1 MGSVP
6 TLGVCG
12 HSSYGDFSKPGT
24 SAHQEVLTMH
34 PTAELFTE
42 NAWGAVVG
50 AQQLAQQKRQQQMES
65 EHLFASLLT
74 QQGLASR
81 ILEKAGVDVGS
92 LSQRLD
98 ATIAAQPS
106 LSAPPDNIYLGKG
119 LNAVL
124 DRADALKKEFD
135 DAYIAVEHLLLA
147 LADDERHGKQLL
159 SQVGSDSRRLREA
172 VLAVRGSQKVTD
184 QNPEGTYESLLKY
197 GRDLTEAAKAGK
209 LDPVIGR
216 DEEIRRTIQILSRR
230 TKNNP
235 VLIGEPGVGK
245 TAIVE
250 GLAQRIINGDV
261 PQALQN
267 RQLIALD
274 MGALIAGAK
283 YRGEFEERLKA
294 VLKEVTAS
302 EGQIVLFIDEI
313 HTVVG
318 AGAAGGS
325 MDASNLLKPMLA
337 RGELRCIG
345 ATTLDE
351 HRQHIEKDPAL
362 ERRFQQV
369 FVDQPTVED
378 TISILR
384 GLKERYEVHHG
395 VRIADNAL
403 VAAAVLSSRYIA
415 DRFLPDKAIDLMDE
429 SAARLKMEITSK
441 PEEIDELDRRILQLE
456 MEKLSLGRESDVAS
470 RDRLERLEKELAELS
485 EQQSGLNAQWQQE
498 KGSIDELSA
507 IKEEI
512 EQVQLQIE
520 QAKRSYDLNRA
531 AELEYGTL
539 GELNKKLAAKEAEL
553 TGAHSGKTLLREE
566 VTEDDI
572 AEVIAKWTG
581 IPVSKLVQSEM
592 EKLLHLE
599 DELHTR
605 VIGQQQAVTAVADA
619 IQRSRAGLSDPN
631 RPIASFLFLGPTGV
645 GKTELSKALAAQL
658 FDSEEAM
665 VRIDMSEYMEKH
677 AVSRL
682 IGAPPGYVGYE
693 EGGQLTEAV
702 RRRPY
707 AVILFDEVEKAHP
720 DVFNVMLQILDDG
733 RVTDGQGRT
742 VDFTNT
748 ILILTSNIGSASI
761 LDLAGDPARHGEMER
776 RVNEAL
782 RAHFRP
788 EFLNRLD
795 ESIIFHSLKQE
806 ELRQIVDLQV
816 KRLAQRLEDRKLGL
830 NLDAAALDW
839 LAAVGY
845 DPVYGARPLKRAIQK
860 ELETPIAKAILAG
873 SFPMGSTI
881 AVDVES
887 ERLRFRQAEVAKP
900 ASPEAVLV

>member
-1 MGSVP
+1 M
-6 TLGVCG
+6 
-12 HSSYGDFSKPGT
+12 
-24 SAHQEVLTMH
+24 Q
-34 PTAELFTE
+34 PTAEKFTE
-42 NAWGAVVG
+42 KAWAAIIS
-50 AQQLAQQKRQQQMES
+50 AQQLAQQHKQQQLET
-65 EHLFASLLT
+65 EHLLLSLLE
-74 QQGLASR
+74 QNGLAGR
-81 ILEKAGVDVGS
+81 ILEKAGVLIGN
-92 LSQRLD
+92 LQTELE
-98 ATIAAQPS
+98 TYLQKQPTLQAAPES
-106 LSAPPDNIYLGKG
+106 IYLGKAINT
-119 LNAVL
+119 LL
-124 DRADALKKEFD
+124 DHAEQHKKAFGD
-135 DAYIAVEHLLLA
+135 SFISIEHLLLA
-147 LADDERHGKQLL
+147 LAEDKRCGRQLL
-159 SQVGSDSRRLREA
+159 SQAGVDAGKLKVAID
-172 VLAVRGSQKVTD
+172 AVRGNQKVTD
-184 QNPEGTYESLLKY
+184 QNPEGTYESLEKY
-197 GRDLTEAAKAGK
+197 GRELTAAAREGK

-216 DEEIRRTIQILSRR
+216 DDEIRRTIQILSRR

-250 GLAQRIINGDV
+250 GLAQRIVNGDV
-261 PQALQN
+261 PAALQN

-318 AGAAGGS
+318 AGATGGA

-369 FVDQPTVED
+369 LVDQPTVQD

-441 PEEIDELDRRILQLE
+441 PEEIDEIDRKILQLE
-456 MEKLSLGRESDVAS
+456 MEKLSLGRESDS
-470 RDRLERLEKELAELS
+470 ISKERLEKLERELAELA
-485 EQQSGLNAQWQQE
+485 EQQSALNAQWQKE
-498 KGSIDELSA
+498 KGAIDDLSSL
-507 IKEEI
+507 KEEI
-512 EQVQLQIE
+512 ERVQLQVE
-520 QAKRSYDLNRA
+520 QAKRSYDLNKA

-539 GELNKKLAAKEAEL
+539 AGLQKQLIEKETALVQESD
-553 TGAHSGKTLLREE
+553 TADKSLLREE

-581 IPVSKLVQSEM
+581 IPVAKLVQSEM
-592 EKLLHLE
+592 EKLLGLE
-599 DELHTR
+599 AELHER
-605 VIGQQQAVTAVADA
+605 VIGQQPAVKAVADA

-645 GKTELSKALAAQL
+645 GKTELSKALASQL
-658 FDSEEAM
+658 FDSETAL

-677 AVSRL
+677 TVSRL

-693 EGGQLTEAV
+693 AGGQLTEAV

-748 ILILTSNIGSASI
+748 VLILTSNIGSQSI
-761 LDLAGDPARHGEMER
+761 LELAGDQDQYKEMER
-776 RVNEAL
+776 RVNDAL
-782 RAHFRP
+782 HAHFRP

-795 ESIIFHSLKQE
+795 ETIIFHSLRRE
-806 ELRQIVDLQV
+806 ELRQIIALQV
-816 KRLAQRLEDRKLGL
+816 NRLRERLEDRKLYL
-830 NLDAAALDW
+830 EVSDAAADW
-839 LAAVGY
+839 LVSAGY
-845 DPVYGARPLKRAIQK
+845 DPVYGARPLKRAIQR
-860 ELETPIAKAILAG
+860 ELETPIAKSLLAG
-873 SFPMGSTI
+873 HYGDSQTVH
-881 AVDVES
+881 VDVKEDK
-887 ERLRFRQAEVAKP
+887 L
-900 ASPEAVLV
+900 VLH

>member
-1 MGSVP
+1 M
-6 TLGVCG
+6 
-12 HSSYGDFSKPGT
+12 
-24 SAHQEVLTMH
+24 Q
-34 PTAELFTE
+34 PTAEQFTE
-42 NAWGAVVG
+42 QAWAAIV
-50 AQQLAQQKRQQQMES
+50 AAQNLAQASKHQQLETEHLLLALLQQNGLAGRILQKSGVDIGSFQASVDAHLKRQPSMGS
-65 EHLFASLLT
+65 TPDSVFLGRSLNT
-74 QQGLASR
+74 
-81 ILEKAGVDVGS
+81 
-92 LSQRLD
+92 
-98 ATIAAQPS
+98 T
-106 LSAPPDNIYLGKG
+106 
-119 LNAVL
+119 L
-124 DRADALKKEFD
+124 DRAATKRDSFND
-135 DAYIAVEHLLLA
+135 SYIAIEHLLLA
-147 LADDERHGKQLL
+147 LADDDRCGRQLL
-159 SQVGSDSRRLREA
+159 SQAGVDGTKLKEA
-172 VLAVRGSQKVTD
+172 VTAVRGNQTVTD
-184 QNPEGTYESLLKY
+184 QNPEGTYESLEKY
-197 GRDLTEAAKAGK
+197 GRDLTAAARDGK

-250 GLAQRIINGDV
+250 GLAQRIVNGDV

-318 AGAAGGS
+318 AGASGGA

-369 FVDQPTVED
+369 MVDQPTVED

-395 VRIADNAL
+395 VRIADSAL
-403 VAAAVLSSRYIA
+403 VAAAMLSSRYIA

-441 PEEIDELDRRILQLE
+441 PEQIDEIDRKILQLE
-456 MEKLSLGRESDVAS
+456 MEKLSLGRESDSAS
-470 RDRLERLEKELAELS
+470 QERLQRIERELAELG
-485 EQQSGLNAQWQQE
+485 EQQSDLNAQWQQE
-498 KGSIDELSA
+498 KGAIDDLSSL
-507 IKEEI
+507 KEEI
-512 EQVQLQIE
+512 ERVQLQVE
-520 QAKRSYDLNRA
+520 QAKRNYDLNKA

-539 GELNKKLAAKEAEL
+539 ATLQNQLQAKEAQLATDE
-553 TGAHSGKTLLREE
+553 GSDKTLLREV

-581 IPVSKLVQSEM
+581 IPVARLVQSEM
-592 EKLLHLE
+592 EKLLLLE
-599 DELHTR
+599 DDLHHR
-605 VIGQQQAVTAVADA
+605 VIGQDRAVTAVADA

-645 GKTELSKALAAQL
+645 GKTELSKALANRL
-658 FDSEEAM
+658 FDSDDAM

-677 AVSRL
+677 TVSRL

-693 EGGQLTEAV
+693 AGGQLTEAV

-748 ILILTSNIGSASI
+748 VLILTSNIGSASI
-761 LDLAGDPARHGEMER
+761 LELAGDPAQHEEMTR
-776 RVNEAL
+776 RVSDAL
-782 RAHFRP
+782 RGHFRP

-795 ESIIFHSLKQE
+795 DQIIFRSLDQA
-806 ELRQIVDLQV
+806 ELRQIVALQV
-816 KRLAQRLEDRKLGL
+816 DRLRGRLEQRKLDL
-830 NLDAAALDW
+830 SLSEEAADW
-839 LAAVGY
+839 LASVGY
-845 DPVYGARPLKRAIQK
+845 DPVFGARPLKRAIQR

-873 SFPMGSTI
+873 RVVEGETVR
-881 AVDVES
+881 VDVQD
-887 ERLRFRQAEVAKP
+887 ERL
-900 ASPEAVLV
+900 SIG

>member
-1 MGSVP
+1 
-6 TLGVCG
+6 
-12 HSSYGDFSKPGT
+12 
-24 SAHQEVLTMH
+24 MH

-42 NAWGAVVG
+42 KAWGAVV
-50 AQQLAQQKRQQQMES
+50 ASQQLAQQKRQQQMDS
-65 EHLFASLLT
+65 EHLFAALLA
-74 QQGLASR
+74 QQDLASR
-81 ILEKAGVDVGS
+81 ILEKAGVDLGV
-92 LSQRLD
+92 LSQKLE
-98 ATIAAQPS
+98 AFIAAQPS
-106 LSAPPDNIYLGKG
+106 LAAAPDNVYLGKG

-124 DRADALKKEFD
+124 DRADGLKKEFD
-135 DAYIAVEHLLLA
+135 DSFIAVEHLVLA
-147 LADDERHGKQLL
+147 LAGDDRCGRQLL
-159 SQVGSDSRRLREA
+159 SQAGADGARIKEA
-172 VLAVRGSQKVTD
+172 VQAVRGSQRVTD
-184 QNPEGTYESLLKY
+184 QNPEGTYESLEKY
-197 GRDLTEAAKAGK
+197 GRDLTAAARDGK

-216 DEEIRRTIQILSRR
+216 DEEIRRTVQILSRR

-250 GLAQRIINGDV
+250 GLAQRIVNGDV
-261 PQALQN
+261 PTALQN

-294 VLKEVTAS
+294 VLKEVTSS

-318 AGAAGGS
+318 AGASGGA

-456 MEKLSLGRESDVAS
+456 MEKLSLGRESDPAS
-470 RDRLERLEKELAELS
+470 RDRLEKLEKELADLG
-485 EQQSGLNAQWQQE
+485 EQQSSLNAQWQKE

-507 IKEEI
+507 LKEEI
-512 EQVQLQIE
+512 EQVQLQVE
-520 QAKRSYDLNRA
+520 QAKRQYDLNKA

-539 GELNKKLAAKEAEL
+539 AGLNKKLAARTEEL
-553 TGAHSGKTLLREE
+553 SAHAGDKNLLREE

-605 VIGQQQAVTAVADA
+605 VIGQDQAVTAVADA

-645 GKTELSKALAAQL
+645 GKTELSKALASQL
-658 FDSEEAM
+658 FDSEEAL

-748 ILILTSNIGSASI
+748 VLILTSNIGSASI
-761 LDLAGDPARHGEMER
+761 LDLAGDPARYGEMEK

-782 RAHFRP
+782 RGHFRP

-795 ESIIFHSLKQE
+795 ESIIFRSLRE
-806 ELRQIVDLQV
+806 DELRQIVALQV
-816 KRLAQRLEDRKLGL
+816 QRLTRRLEERKLALRVNGE
-830 NLDAAALDW
+830 ALDW

-845 DPVYGARPLKRAIQK
+845 DPVYGARPLKRAIQR

-873 SFPMGSTI
+873 TFPAGSTI
-881 AVDVES
+881 AVDVERLG
-887 ERLRFRQAEVAKP
+887 ENPRLRFRQAEPAEIQAVAP
-900 ASPEAVLV
+900 AMVG

>member
-1 MGSVP
+1 
-6 TLGVCG
+6 
-12 HSSYGDFSKPGT
+12 
-24 SAHQEVLTMH
+24 MH

-42 NAWGAVVG
+42 KAWAAIVA
-50 AQQLAQQKRQQQMES
+50 AQQLAQQRRQQQMES
-65 EHLFASLLT
+65 EHLFAALLS

-81 ILEKAGVDVGS
+81 VLEKAGVDVGT
-92 LSQRLD
+92 LSQRID
-98 ATIAAQPS
+98 AYIEGQPS
-106 LSAPPDNIYLGKG
+106 LSSPPENVYLGKG

-124 DRADALKKEFD
+124 DQANTLKGSYGD
-135 DAYIAVEHLLLA
+135 SYIAIEHLLLA
-147 LADDERHGKQLL
+147 LATDDRCGQQLL
-159 SQVGSDSRRLREA
+159 SQAGTDAAKLKDA
-172 VLAVRGSQKVTD
+172 VQAIRGSQTVTD
-184 QNPEGTYESLLKY
+184 QNPEGTYESLEKY
-197 GRDLTEAAKAGK
+197 GRDLTQAAKDGK

-250 GLAQRIINGDV
+250 GLAQRIVNGDV

-318 AGAAGGS
+318 AGASGGA

-415 DRFLPDKAIDLMDE
+415 DRFLPDKAIDLVDE

-441 PEEIDELDRRILQLE
+441 PEQIDELDRRILQLE
-456 MEKLSLGRESDVAS
+456 MEKLSLGRESDAAS
-470 RDRLERLEKELAELS
+470 KDRLERLEKELADLS
-485 EQQSGLNAQWQQE
+485 EQQSALNAQWQQE

-520 QAKRSYDLNRA
+520 QAKRSYDLNKA

-539 GELNKKLAAKEAEL
+539 TGLHQKLAAKEEEL
-553 TGAHSGKTLLREE
+553 SGEGDEKSLLREE

-581 IPVSKLVQSEM
+581 IPVAKLVQSEM
-592 EKLLHLE
+592 QKLLQLE
-599 DELHTR
+599 EELHTR
-605 VIGQQQAVTAVADA
+605 VIGQEQAVTAVADA

-645 GKTELSKALAAQL
+645 GKTELSKALASQL
-658 FDSEEAM
+658 FDSEDAM

-677 AVSRL
+677 TVSRL

-748 ILILTSNIGSASI
+748 VLILTSNIGSQSI
-761 LDLAGDPARHGEMER
+761 LDLAGDPSRHSDMEA

-782 RAHFRP
+782 RGHFRP

-806 ELRQIVDLQV
+806 ELRQIVELQV
-816 KRLAQRLEDRKLGL
+816 QRLAQRLEDKKLGL
-830 NLDAAALDW
+830 QVNADALDW
-839 LAAVGY
+839 LAGVGY
-845 DPVYGARPLKRAIQK
+845 DPVYGARPLKRAIQR
-860 ELETPIAKAILAG
+860 ELETPIAKGILG
-873 SFPMGSTI
+873 GQFSPGHDV
-881 AVDVES
+881 AVDVENGQ
-887 ERLRFRQAEVAKP
+887 LRFLQVDPSKLP
-900 ASPEAVLV
+900 LLV

>member
-1 MGSVP
+1 
-6 TLGVCG
+6 
-12 HSSYGDFSKPGT
+12 
-24 SAHQEVLTMH
+24 MH

-830 NLDAAALDW
+830 NLNAAALDW

-873 SFPMGSTI
+873 TFPMGSTI
-881 AVDVES
+881 AVEVES

-900 ASPEAVLV
+900 PSPEAVLV

>member
-1 MGSVP
+1 
-6 TLGVCG
+6 
-12 HSSYGDFSKPGT
+12 
-24 SAHQEVLTMH
+24 MH

-42 NAWGAVVG
+42 KAWGAVVA

-65 EHLFASLLT
+65 EHLLASLLA
-74 QQGLASR
+74 QQGLATR
-81 ILEKAGVDVGS
+81 ILDKAGVDVGT
-92 LSQRLD
+92 LSQKVE
-98 ATIAAQPS
+98 AYTTAQPS
-106 LSAPPDNIYLGKG
+106 LSAAPDNIYLGKG

-124 DRADALKKEFD
+124 DRAEALKKEFD
-135 DAYIAVEHLLLA
+135 DSYIAIEHLLLA
-147 LADDERHGKQLL
+147 LAEDSRCGRQLL
-159 SQVGSDSRRLREA
+159 SQAGTTGAKLKEA
-172 VLAVRGSQKVTD
+172 VLAVRGTQKVSD
-184 QNPEGTYESLLKY
+184 QNPEGTYESLEKY

-250 GLAQRIINGDV
+250 GLAQRIVNGDV

-318 AGAAGGS
+318 AGATGGA

-456 MEKLSLGRESDVAS
+456 MEKLSLGRESDTAS
-470 RDRLERLEKELAELS
+470 RDRLERLEKELADLG
-485 EQQSGLNAQWQQE
+485 EQQSSLNAQWQQE

-520 QAKRSYDLNRA
+520 QAKRSYDLNKA
-531 AELEYGTL
+531 AQLEYGTL
-539 GELNKKLAAKEAEL
+539 GELNRKLAAKEAEL
-553 TGAHSGKTLLREE
+553 TSGHSGKTLLREE

-599 DELHTR
+599 EELHTR

-645 GKTELSKALAAQL
+645 GKTELSKALAVQL
-658 FDSEEAM
+658 FDAEEAM

-707 AVILFDEVEKAHP
+707 AVVLFDEVEKAHP

-761 LDLAGDPARHGEMER
+761 LDLAGDPARHGEMEK

-782 RAHFRP
+782 RGHFRP

-795 ESIIFHSLKQE
+795 ESIIFHSLKAE
-806 ELRQIVDLQV
+806 ELRQIVELQV
-816 KRLAQRLEDRKLGL
+816 KRLARRLEEKKLGL
-830 NLDAAALDW
+830 QVDGPALDW
-839 LAAVGY
+839 LAGVGY
-845 DPVYGARPLKRAIQK
+845 DPVYGARPLKRAIQR

-873 SFPMGSTI
+873 TFAAGATI
-881 AVDVES
+881 AVGVDN
-887 ERLRFRQAEVAKP
+887 ERLAFRQGAAAPLSTPVP
-900 ASPEAVLV
+900 ALV

>member
-1 MGSVP
+1 
-6 TLGVCG
+6 
-12 HSSYGDFSKPGT
+12 
-24 SAHQEVLTMH
+24 MH

-42 NAWGAVVG
+42 KAWAAIVA
-50 AQQLAQQKRQQQMES
+50 AQQLAQQRRQQQMES
-65 EHLFASLLT
+65 EHLFATMLS

-81 ILEKAGVDVGS
+81 VLEKAGVDVGT
-92 LSQRLD
+92 LSQRID
-98 ATIAAQPS
+98 ATIEGQPA
-106 LSAPPDNIYLGKG
+106 LSSPPENVYLGKG

-124 DRADALKKEFD
+124 DQANTLKGSYGD
-135 DAYIAVEHLLLA
+135 SYIAIEHLLLA
-147 LADDERHGKQLL
+147 LATDDRCGQQLL
-159 SQVGSDSRRLREA
+159 SQAGTDAAKLKDA
-172 VLAVRGSQKVTD
+172 VQAIRGSQTVTD
-184 QNPEGTYESLLKY
+184 QNPEGTYESLEKY
-197 GRDLTEAAKAGK
+197 GRDLTQAAKDGK

-250 GLAQRIINGDV
+250 GLAQRIVNGDV

-318 AGAAGGS
+318 AGASGGA

-415 DRFLPDKAIDLMDE
+415 DRFLPDKAIDLVDE

-441 PEEIDELDRRILQLE
+441 PEQIDELDRRILQLE
-456 MEKLSLGRESDVAS
+456 MEKLSLGRESDAAS
-470 RDRLERLEKELAELS
+470 KDRLERLEKELADLS
-485 EQQSGLNAQWQQE
+485 EQQSALNAQWQQE

-520 QAKRSYDLNRA
+520 QAKRSYDLNKA

-539 GELNKKLAAKEAEL
+539 TGLHQKLAAKEEEL
-553 TGAHSGKTLLREE
+553 SGEGDEKSLLREE

-581 IPVSKLVQSEM
+581 IPVAKLVQSEM
-592 EKLLHLE
+592 QKLLQLE
-599 DELHTR
+599 EELHTR
-605 VIGQQQAVTAVADA
+605 VIGQEQAVTAVADA

-645 GKTELSKALAAQL
+645 GKTELSKALASQL
-658 FDSEEAM
+658 FDSEDAM

-677 AVSRL
+677 TVSRL

-748 ILILTSNIGSASI
+748 VLILTSNIGSQSI
-761 LDLAGDPARHGEMER
+761 LDLAGDPARHSEMEA

-782 RAHFRP
+782 RGHFRP

-806 ELRQIVDLQV
+806 ELRQIVELQV
-816 KRLAQRLEDRKLGL
+816 QRLAQRLEDKKLGL
-830 NLDAAALDW
+830 QVNADALDW
-839 LAAVGY
+839 LAGVGY
-845 DPVYGARPLKRAIQK
+845 DPVYGARPLKRAIQR
-860 ELETPIAKAILAG
+860 ELETPIAKGILG
-873 SFPMGSTI
+873 GQFSPGHDV
-881 AVDVES
+881 AVDVENGQ
-887 ERLRFRQAEVAKP
+887 LRFQQVDPSKLP
-900 ASPEAVLV
+900 LLV

>member
-1 MGSVP
+1 M
-6 TLGVCG
+6 
-12 HSSYGDFSKPGT
+12 
-24 SAHQEVLTMH
+24 Q
-34 PTAELFTE
+34 PTAEQFTE
-42 NAWGAVVG
+42 KAWGAIVA
-50 AQQLAQQKRQQQMES
+50 AQQLAQTHCHQQLES
-65 EHLFASLLT
+65 EHLLKALLL
-74 QQGLASR
+74 QNGLASR
-81 ILEKAGVDVGS
+81 ILEKAGVSPPGLETEVNQHLKQLPALGNRPES
-92 LSQRLD
+92 VYLGNG
-98 ATIAAQPS
+98 
-106 LSAPPDNIYLGKG
+106 LSAL
-119 LNAVL
+119 L
-124 DRADALKKEFD
+124 DRADALKQD
-135 DAYIAVEHLLLA
+135 YGDSYISVEHLLLA
-147 LADDERHGKQLL
+147 LADDQRCGRQLL
-159 SQVGSDSRRLREA
+159 NRVGTDAASLKTAID
-172 VLAVRGSQKVTD
+172 AVRGSQSVTD
-184 QNPEGTYESLLKY
+184 QNPEGTYDSLEKY
-197 GRDLTEAAKAGK
+197 GRDLTAAARDGQ

-250 GLAQRIINGDV
+250 GLAQRIVNGDV

-294 VLKEVTAS
+294 VLKEVTSS
-302 EGQIVLFIDEI
+302 EGRIVLFIDEI

-318 AGAAGGS
+318 AGASGGA

-369 FVDQPTVED
+369 MVDQPSVED

-395 VRIADNAL
+395 VRIADSAL
-403 VAAAVLSSRYIA
+403 VAAALLSSRYIA
-415 DRFLPDKAIDLMDE
+415 DRFLPDKAIDLVDE

-441 PEEIDELDRRILQLE
+441 PEEIDEIDRKILQLE
-456 MEKLSLGRESDVAS
+456 MEKLSLGRESDAAS
-470 RDRLERLEKELAELS
+470 QERLQRIERELAELA
-485 EQQSGLNAQWQQE
+485 EQQSTLNAQWQQE
-498 KGSIDELSA
+498 KGAIDGLSTL
-507 IKEEI
+507 KEEI
-512 EQVQLQIE
+512 ERVQLQVD
-520 QAKRSYDLNRA
+520 QAKRSYDLNKA
-531 AELEYGTL
+531 AELEYGI
-539 GELNKKLAAKEAEL
+539 LAGLQKQLAEQEAALADSEER
-553 TGAHSGKTLLREE
+553 SDSSLLREE
-566 VTEDDI
+566 VRENDI
-572 AEVIAKWTG
+572 AEVIARWTG
-581 IPVSKLVQSEM
+581 IPVAKLVQSEM
-592 EKLLHLE
+592 EKLLNLE
-599 DELHTR
+599 TELHGR
-605 VIGQQQAVTAVADA
+605 VVGQTQAVTAVADA

-658 FDSEEAM
+658 FDSEDAM

-677 AVSRL
+677 SVSRL

-693 EGGQLTEAV
+693 SGGQLTEAV

-742 VDFTNT
+742 VDFTNAV
-748 ILILTSNIGSASI
+748 LILTSNIGSQSI
-761 LDLAGDPARHGEMER
+761 LDLGGDDSQHSEMER
-776 RVNEAL
+776 RVNDAL

-795 ESIIFHSLKQE
+795 ETIIFHSLRKD
-806 ELRQIVDLQV
+806 ELRQIVGLQV
-816 KRLAQRLEDRKLGL
+816 ERLRQRLADRKLDL
-830 NLDAAALDW
+830 SISESATDW
-839 LAAVGY
+839 LADAGY
-845 DPVYGARPLKRAIQK
+845 DPIYGARPLKRAIQK
-860 ELETPIAKAILAG
+860 ELETPIAKAILSG
-873 SFPMGSTI
+873 RY
-881 AVDVES
+881 S
-887 ERLRFRQAEVAKP
+887 EGAEVTVSVDSSAENDG
-900 ASPEAVLV
+900 ATTLVLT

>member
-1 MGSVP
+1 
-6 TLGVCG
+6 
-12 HSSYGDFSKPGT
+12 
-24 SAHQEVLTMH
+24 MH

-42 NAWGAVVG
+42 KAWAAVVA
-50 AQQLAQQKRQQQMES
+50 AQQLAQQRRQQQMES
-65 EHLFASLLT
+65 EHLFAGLLA

-81 ILEKAGVDVGS
+81 ILEKAGVDVGT
-92 LSQRLD
+92 LNQRLE
-98 ATIAAQPS
+98 AFIAGQPS
-106 LSAPPDNIYLGKG
+106 LSAPPENVYLGKG
-119 LNAVL
+119 LNSVL
-124 DRADALKKEFD
+124 DQAGSLKETYGD
-135 DAYIAVEHLLLA
+135 SYIAIEHLLLA
-147 LADDERHGKQLL
+147 LAIDDRCGKQLL
-159 SQVGSDSRRLREA
+159 SQAGTKADTLKDA
-172 VLAVRGSQKVTD
+172 VQAIRGSQTVTD
-184 QNPEGTYESLLKY
+184 QNPEGTYESLEKY
-197 GRDLTEAAKAGK
+197 GRDLTKAARDGK

-250 GLAQRIINGDV
+250 GLAQRIVNGDV
-261 PQALQN
+261 PEALQN
-267 RQLIALD
+267 RQLVSLD

-318 AGAAGGS
+318 AGATGGA

-415 DRFLPDKAIDLMDE
+415 DRFLPDKAIDLVDE

-456 MEKLSLGRESDVAS
+456 MEKLSLGRESDAAS
-470 RDRLERLEKELAELS
+470 RDRLERLEKELAELR
-485 EQQSGLNAQWQQE
+485 EQQSSLNAQWQAE
-498 KGSIDELSA
+498 KGSIDALSA
-507 IKEEI
+507 LKEEI
-512 EQVQLQIE
+512 EQVQLQVE
-520 QAKRSYDLNRA
+520 QAKRNYDLNKA

-539 GELNKKLAAKEAEL
+539 ATLHKQLAAKEAEL
-553 TGAHSGKTLLREE
+553 SSSAAGGAEGKEKSLLREE

-581 IPVSKLVQSEM
+581 IPVAKLVQSEM

-645 GKTELSKALAAQL
+645 GKTELSKALASQL

-761 LDLAGDPARHGEMER
+761 LDLAGDPARHGEMEA

-795 ESIIFHSLKQE
+795 ETIIFHSLRQE
-806 ELRQIVDLQV
+806 ELRQIVELQV
-816 KRLAQRLEDRKLGL
+816 KRLAQRLDDKKLGL
-830 NLDAAALDW
+830 QLNADALDW
-839 LAAVGY
+839 LAGVGY
-845 DPVYGARPLKRAIQK
+845 DPVYGARPLKRAIQR
-860 ELETPIAKAILAG
+860 ELETPIAKGILG
-873 SFPMGSTI
+873 GQFSGGHTI
-881 AVDVES
+881 AVDVLN
-887 ERLRFRQAEVAKP
+887 ERLHFQQFDP
-900 ASPEAVLV
+900 AQLPVLV

>member
-1 MGSVP
+1 
-6 TLGVCG
+6 
-12 HSSYGDFSKPGT
+12 
-24 SAHQEVLTMH
+24 MH

-42 NAWGAVVG
+42 KAWAAVVA

-65 EHLFASLLT
+65 EHLLAALLA
-74 QQGLASR
+74 QLGLANR

-92 LSQRLD
+92 LSQKVEAHI
-98 ATIAAQPS
+98 ATQPS
-106 LSAPPDNIYLGKG
+106 LSAPSNNVYLGKG

-124 DRADALKKEFD
+124 DQAAELKGSFGD
-135 DAYIAVEHLLLA
+135 SFIAIEHLLLA
-147 LADDERHGKQLL
+147 LAIDDRCAKQLL
-159 SQVGSDSRRLREA
+159 SQAGTNAAKLKDA
-172 VLAVRGSQKVTD
+172 VTAIRGSQTVKD
-184 QNPEGTYESLLKY
+184 QNPEATYESLGKY
-197 GRDLTEAAKAGK
+197 GRDLTAAAREGK

-250 GLAQRIINGDV
+250 GLAQRIVNGDV

-318 AGAAGGS
+318 AGATGGA

-351 HRQHIEKDPAL
+351 HRKHIEKDPAL

-456 MEKLSLGRESDVAS
+456 MEKLSLGRESDPAS
-470 RDRLERLEKELAELS
+470 KDRLERLEKELAELR
-485 EQQSGLNAQWQQE
+485 EQQSALNAQWQAE
-498 KGSIDELSA
+498 KGSIDELSN

-512 EQVQLQIE
+512 EQVQLQVE
-520 QAKRSYDLNRA
+520 QAKRNYDLNKA
-531 AELEYGTL
+531 AQLEYGTL
-539 GELNKKLAAKEAEL
+539 AELHKKLAAKEAEL
-553 TGAHSGKTLLREE
+553 NAGAGRGGDGEKPLLREE

-581 IPVSKLVQSEM
+581 IPVAKLVQSEM
-592 EKLLHLE
+592 DKLLQLE
-599 DELHTR
+599 AELHTR
-605 VIGQQQAVTAVADA
+605 VIGQHQAVTAVADA

-658 FDSEEAM
+658 FDAEASM

-748 ILILTSNIGSASI
+748 VLILTSNIGSSSI
-761 LDLAGDPARHGEMER
+761 LDLAGDPARHSEMQA

-782 RAHFRP
+782 RGHFRP

-795 ESIIFHSLKQE
+795 ETIIFHSLRQE
-806 ELRQIVDLQV
+806 ELRQIVELQV
-816 KRLAQRLEDRKLGL
+816 RRLAGRLDDRKLTLSLG
-830 NLDAAALDW
+830 AEALDW
-839 LAAVGY
+839 LAGVGY
-845 DPVYGARPLKRAIQK
+845 DPVYGARPLKRAIQR
-860 ELETPIAKAILAG
+860 ELETPIAKGILGGQFTAG
-873 SFPMGSTI
+873 QMI
-881 AVDVES
+881 RVEV
-887 ERLRFRQAEVAKP
+887 EHEVEQEGGTPRLRFLAQDP
-900 ASPEAVLV
+900 AASALDARSGISLMPVGSAGA

>member
-1 MGSVP
+1 
-6 TLGVCG
+6 
-12 HSSYGDFSKPGT
+12 
-24 SAHQEVLTMH
+24 MH

-42 NAWGAVVG
+42 KAWAAIVD
-50 AQQLAQQKRQQQMES
+50 AQQRAQLARQQQMES
-65 EHLFASLLT
+65 EHLLAALIG
-74 QQGLASR
+74 QQDLACR
-81 ILEKAGVDVGS
+81 ILAKAGVEVGT
-92 LSQRLD
+92 LSQKLD
-98 ATIAAQPS
+98 AHIAAQPS
-106 LSAPPDNIYLGKG
+106 LSAAPDNVYLGKG
-119 LNAVL
+119 LNTVL
-124 DRADALKKEFD
+124 DQAEALKQSYGD
-135 DAYIAVEHLLLA
+135 SYIAIEHLLLA
-147 LADDERHGKQLL
+147 LAIDDRCGKQLL
-159 SQVGSDSRRLREA
+159 SQAGTNAEKLKQA
-172 VLAVRGSQKVTD
+172 VQAVRGNQRVTD
-184 QNPEGTYESLLKY
+184 QNPEGTYESLEKY
-197 GRDLTEAAKAGK
+197 GRDLTAAARDGK

-216 DEEIRRTIQILSRR
+216 DEEIRRTVQILSRR

-250 GLAQRIINGDV
+250 GLAQRIVNGDV
-261 PQALQN
+261 PAALQN

-318 AGAAGGS
+318 AGASGGA

-429 SAARLKMEITSK
+429 AAARLKMEITSK

-456 MEKLSLGRESDVAS
+456 MEKLSLGRESDSAS
-470 RDRLERLEKELAELS
+470 RDRLERLEKELAELA
-485 EQQSGLNAQWQQE
+485 EQQSSLNAQWQQE
-498 KGSIDELSA
+498 KGAIDELSA
-507 IKEEI
+507 LKEEI
-512 EQVQLQIE
+512 EQVQLQVE
-520 QAKRSYDLNRA
+520 QAKRSYDLNKA

-539 GELNKKLAAKEAEL
+539 ADLNKRLAEKEAAL
-553 TGAHSGKTLLREE
+553 NSSHDGKSLLREE
-566 VTEDDI
+566 VTEEDI

-581 IPVSKLVQSEM
+581 IPVTRLVQSEM

-599 DELHTR
+599 DQLHSR
-605 VIGQQQAVTAVADA
+605 VIGQSEAVAAVADA
-619 IQRSRAGLSDPN
+619 VQRSRAGLSDPN

-748 ILILTSNIGSASI
+748 VLILTSNIGSQSI
-761 LDLAGDPARHGEMER
+761 LDLAGDPGRHSEMER

-782 RAHFRP
+782 RGHFRP

-795 ESIIFHSLKQE
+795 ETIIFHSLKAE
-806 ELRQIVDLQV
+806 ELRQIVELQV
-816 KRLAQRLEDRKLGL
+816 QRLRKRLEEKKLGL
-830 NLDAAALDW
+830 QLDAASLDW
-839 LAAVGY
+839 LADVGY
-845 DPVYGARPLKRAIQK
+845 DPVYGARPLKRAIQR

-873 SFPMGSTI
+873 TFPPGATI
-881 AVDVES
+881 AVAVEG
-887 ERLRFRQAEVAKP
+887 EGEGAKLQLQPAEPARLP
-900 ASPEAVLV
+900 MLV

>member
-1 MGSVP
+1 M
-6 TLGVCG
+6 
-12 HSSYGDFSKPGT
+12 
-24 SAHQEVLTMH
+24 Q

-42 NAWGAVVG
+42 KAWGAIVA
-50 AQQLAQQKRQQQMES
+50 AQQLAQSQRHQQLET
-65 EHLFASLLT
+65 EHLFLALLE
-74 QQGLASR
+74 QNGLAGR
-81 ILEKAGVDVGS
+81 ILDKAGVS
-92 LSQRLD
+92 
-98 ATIAAQPS
+98 
-106 LSAPPDNIYLGKG
+106 PPELQAVVEQHLRQLPALQNRPESVYLGKG
-119 LNAVL
+119 LNDL
-124 DRADALKKEFD
+124 LERADALKHSYGDSF
-135 DAYIAVEHLLLA
+135 ISVEHLLLA
-147 LADDERHGKQLL
+147 LADDARCGKGLL
-159 SQVGSDSRRLREA
+159 NNVGADATSLKTAID
-172 VLAVRGSQKVTD
+172 AVRGSQTVND
-184 QNPEGTYESLLKY
+184 QNPEGTYESLEKY
-197 GRDLTEAAKAGK
+197 GRDLTAAARDGK
-209 LDPVIGR
+209 VDPVIGR
-216 DEEIRRTIQILSRR
+216 DDEIRRTIQILSRR

-250 GLAQRIINGDV
+250 GLAQRIVNGDV

-274 MGALIAGAK
+274 MGSLIAGAK

-294 VLKEVTAS
+294 VLKEVTSS
-302 EGQIVLFIDEI
+302 EGRIVLFIDEI

-318 AGAAGGS
+318 AGATGGA

-369 FVDQPTVED
+369 LVDQPTVED

-395 VRIADNAL
+395 VRIADSAL

-415 DRFLPDKAIDLMDE
+415 DRFLPDKAIDLVDE

-441 PEEIDELDRRILQLE
+441 PEEIDEIDRKILQLE
-456 MEKLSLGRESDVAS
+456 MEKLSLGRESDAAS
-470 RDRLERLEKELAELS
+470 QERLERLERELAELS
-485 EQQSGLNAQWQQE
+485 EQQSNLNAQWQKE
-498 KGSIDELSA
+498 KGAIDELSNL
-507 IKEEI
+507 KEEI
-512 EQVQLQIE
+512 ERVQLQVE
-520 QAKRSYDLNRA
+520 QAKRSYDLNKA

-539 GELNKKLAAKEAEL
+539 AGLQRQLTEQEALLENSD
-553 TGAHSGKTLLREE
+553 HNSDKSLLREE

-581 IPVSKLVQSEM
+581 IPVTKLVQSEM
-592 EKLLHLE
+592 EKLLSLE
-599 DELHTR
+599 RQLHER
-605 VIGQQQAVTAVADA
+605 VVGQQQAVTAVADA

-645 GKTELSKALAAQL
+645 GKTELSKALAAQM
-658 FDSEEAM
+658 FDSEDAM

-677 AVSRL
+677 SVSRL

-693 EGGQLTEAV
+693 AGGQLTEAV

-742 VDFTNT
+742 VDFTNAV
-748 ILILTSNIGSASI
+748 LILTSNIGSQSI
-761 LDLAGDPARHGEMER
+761 LDLAGDDSQHNEMER
-776 RVNEAL
+776 RVNDAL

-795 ESIIFHSLKQE
+795 DQIIFHSLSKQ
-806 ELRQIVDLQV
+806 ELRQIVSLQV
-816 KRLAQRLEDRKLGL
+816 ERLRHRLTERKLSLKISDG
-830 NLDAAALDW
+830 ATDW
-839 LAAVGY
+839 LANAGY
-845 DPVYGARPLKRAIQK
+845 DPVYGARPLKRAIQR
-860 ELETPIAKAILAG
+860 ELETPIAKAILAARFSEG
-873 SFPMGSTI
+873 QTI
-881 AVDVES
+881 QVE
-887 ERLRFRQAEVAKP
+887 VNGD
-900 ASPEAVLV
+900 VLVID